1 MVLRA
6 GLAALGSFGV
16 LTAMVDQRHLDFA
29 PGLAAGGYP
38 GLGPS
43 GALMWCA
50 GLLILSALV
59 FWRFG
64 VDRWLALATAVP
76 CVWLVSQLSGP
87 SEHGWRG
94 LVLGTAG

>member
-1 MVLRA
+1 MVLGA

-50 GLLILSALV
+50 GLLILSAA
-59 FWRFG
+59 G
-64 VDRWLALATAVP
+64 VLALR
-76 CVWLVSQLSGP
+76 C
-87 SEHGWRG
+87 
-94 LVLGTAG
+94 